1 MRIPRLLRAAPRGR
15 GAGTPGSATTAFA
28 GLAPTGILAGVL
40 SCLASAP
47 APAED
52 LPFAQDPNPS
62 SYRPLP
68 RTDVVIANAT
78 LLDGA
83 GGRLDDADVLIREGK
98 IEAVGANLPAPSGA
112 AIVDASGRW
121 LTPGIIDIHSHN
133 GIYTLP
139 LEFDDPSTS
148 DISEVSEPNAAET
161 WIEHAVNVQDP
172 AFVLALQGGVT
183 TLQILPGSVPLFGG
197 RTVVLKTVPGRT
209 VADMKF
215 PGAPQGLKMACGENP
230 KTAFGSRG
238 AAPTSRQGEVAAM
251 RAAWLDARDYLR
263 QWREHAADPEHAE
276 APERD
281 LELDTLAGVLNGDLR
296 VHLHCYRA
304 DDLTV
309 MLALAREF
317 DFRIAAVHHAAEAY
331 KIAGRL
337 AAEDTCA
344 AVWSDWWGFKLE
356 AADAIRENAA
366 FVDAAG
372 GCAVMHSD
380 SPFVGQH
387 LNLEAAKAMAAGRR
401 AGLSIAAER
410 AILWITSN
418 PARVLGLEARIGR
431 IAPGYDADVVVW
443 SGDPFS
449 VYTRADQVYIDGA
462 VAYDRNDPS
471 RQPRSDTMLGRP
483 SAQAL
488 P

>member
-1 MRIPRLLRAAPRGR
+1 MRARTPTNDATAAS
-15 GAGTPGSATTAFA
+15 ALPGV
-28 GLAPTGILAGVL
+28 LAGVL
-40 SCLASAP
+40 SLLAGAGVP
-47 APAED
+47 AAD
-52 LPFAQDPNPS
+52 LPFTDDPNPS
-62 SYRPLP
+62 RYRPLP
-68 RTDVVIANAT
+68 RTDVLIANAT
-78 LLDGA
+78 VLDGA
-83 GGRLDDADVLIREGK
+83 GARLDGADVLIVDGK
-98 IEAVGANLPAPSGA
+98 IEAVGAKLPRPAGIA
-112 AIVDASGRW
+112 VADASGRW
-121 LTPGIIDIHSHN
+121 LTPGIVDVHSHN
-133 GIYTLP
+133 GVYTLP
-139 LEFDDPSTS
+139 LVFDDPSTS

-161 WIEHAVNVQDP
+161 WIEHAVNAQDP
-172 AFVLALQGGVT
+172 AFILALQGGVT
-183 TLQILPGSVPLFGG
+183 TLQVLPGSVPLFGG
-197 RTVVLKTVPGRT
+197 RSVVLKTVPGRT

-251 RAAWLDARDYLR
+251 RAAWLEARAYLKK
-263 QWREHAADPEHAE
+263 WREHAADPARREP
-276 APERD
+276 PERD

-304 DDLTV
+304 DDLEV

-401 AGLSIAAER
+401 AGLAIAAER
-410 AILWITSN
+410 AIVWITSN
-418 PARVLGLEARIGR
+418 PARALGLEARIGR
-431 IAPGYDADVVVW
+431 IAPGYNADVVVW